1 MSHTIRAE
9 VEIDAPVA
17 RVWEIL
23 VDLDAYPEWNP
34 FTPRLR
40 SSLRVGEPVE
50 MDVCLRPDRTTAR
63 VERVT
68 ACEPEARL
76 CWDMKI
82 VAPFLLAAERCQVL
96 TPLAAHRTRY
106 ETADRFRGL
115 LLPVMLWLYG
125 DAVQRGFESV
135 ALALKKRAET

>member
-1 MSHTIRAE
+1 MPHTIRAE

-23 VDLDAYPEWNP
+23 VDLDAYAEWNP
-34 FTPRLR
+34 FTPRVR
-40 SSLRVGEPVE
+40 SSLRVGDPVE
-50 MDVCLRPDRTTAR
+50 MDVRMHPDRTLAR

-82 VAPFLLAAERCQVL
+82 GAPFLLAAERCQVL
-96 TPLAAHRTRY
+96 TPLGSQRTRY
-106 ETADRFRGL
+106 ETADCFRGL
-115 LLPVMLWLYG
+115 LVPLMLWLYG
-125 DAVQRGFESV
+125 GAVQRGFESV
-135 ALALKKRAET
+135 ALALKKRAES